1 MNSHPVT
8 PAWHRYAVALAA
20 ALASA
25 LLLTA
30 PITAQAAATD
40 SPTDLSSSVATPLPS
55 CPASTL
61 CTFQNA
67 NYNTN
72 GGTRWNFPWSSYPHG
87 TWFWIGSGANDH
99 ISSFYNHRGW
109 TSYFDKNC
117 PANKP
122 DWANAKY
129 ETADSNLAGNYWTDM
144 TTVNDSISAIALGT
158 STSITD
164 YPSSGSC

>member
-1 MNSHPVT
+1 MNSHLVT
-8 PAWHRYAVALAA
+8 RACHRYAVALAA

-40 SPTDLSSSVATPLPS
+40 SPTDLSSSAATALPS

-67 NYNTN
+67 NYNAN

-87 TWFWIGSGANDH
+87 TWFWIGSAANDK
-99 ISSFYNHRGW
+99 ISSLYNHRGW

-117 PANKP
+117 PANRP
-122 DWANAKY
+122 DWDYLKY
-129 ETADSNLAGNYWTDM
+129 ESANSNLAHASWPSF

-158 STSITD
+158 STSTNTF
-164 YPSSGSC
+164 PASGSC